1 MTQQENFVHEWI
13 SYYRQGI
20 ILESM
25 EDISTEC
32 ATIKGMSSVLEAT
45 SGKGASSAVIRSEL
59 YPIVEKSLRDKD
71 NQKNY
76 KSNIDRYMAAHIE
89 SYSSLGPS
97 TRPTLSPTDVNNFLK
112 IVNLSDEQ
120 IKACLKKMKGNNA
133 NWKTFNSSYNIA
145 IVCSLRFF
153 SLEKNE
159 EQVKNAI
166 LYMVTNIYQFMFYKY
181 YKYPPNE
188 SVMAY
193 TIANLSQR
201 FKIKKMGTILN
212 ALVDITT
219 TCYETH
225 KTRLTKFDDIDV
237 LKFVNDAFSRINSF
251 MRKLTNEYMENIKQ
265 GNYLQ
270 SEHDDYSDE
279 HYYEADN
286 DSFAIDRITNKVL
299 TNLVINGPDRKLV
312 QLAAQNSQVS
322 VNMLQTSVLTLISE
336 DHRDDIREM
345 IECLLGLYLS
355 KDNPDG
361 RIEDLGSNKFYV
373 YCIRVYRQSNTTN
386 SNIIKIKSILDRWI
400 KELDLKKK
408 VSSPGSIGNY
418 RKAIFIFFVFTIEKL
433 C

>member
-1 MTQQENFVHEWI
+1 MTRQEIFNPEWI
-13 SYYRQGI
+13 SYYKQGVI
-20 ILESM
+20 IESLNDFSI
-25 EDISTEC
+25 ES
-32 ATIKGMSSVLEAT
+32 ATIEAAMSVLEASGT
-45 SGKGASSAVIRSEL
+45 SGTNSAVIRSEL
-59 YPIVEKSLRDKD
+59 YPVVEKSLKNKD
-71 NQKNY
+71 NQKAY

-97 TRPTLSPTDVNNFLK
+97 TRPTLSPADVNNFLK
-112 IVNLSDEQ
+112 IVNLTDEQ
-120 IKACLKKMKGNNA
+120 IKMCLKKMKGNNA

-159 EQVKNAI
+159 EQIKNAI

-188 SVMAY
+188 PVMAY

-225 KTRLTKFDDIDV
+225 KSRLAKFDDVDV

-286 DSFAIDRITNKVL
+286 DSFAIDRITNKIL

-312 QLAAQNSQVS
+312 ELAARNSQVS
-322 VNMLQTSVLTLISE
+322 VNMLQTSILTLVSE

-373 YCIRVYRQSNTTN
+373 YCIKVYRQSNTTN
-386 SNIIKIKSILDRWI
+386 ANIIKIKAILDRWV

-408 VSSPGSIGNY
+408 VGSPGTVGNY

>member
-1 MTQQENFVHEWI
+1 MVEREGFTQEWV

-20 ILESM
+20 VLESL
-25 EDISTEC
+25 DTISTDSAIVGLTSMMEAAG
-32 ATIKGMSSVLEAT
+32 ATGSN
-45 SGKGASSAVIRSEL
+45 VIRSEL
-59 YPIVEKSLRDKD
+59 YPIVEKSLKNKD
-71 NQKNY
+71 NQKAF

-112 IVNLSDEQ
+112 IVNLTDEQ
-120 IKACLKKMKGNNA
+120 IKGCLKKMKGNNA

-145 IVCSLRFF
+145 IVCSLRVF
-153 SLEKNE
+153 SIEKNE

-188 SVMAY
+188 AVMAY

-212 ALVDITT
+212 ALVDITM

-225 KTRLTKFDDIDV
+225 KTRLNKFDDVDV

-322 VNMLQTSVLTLISE
+322 VNMLQTSVLTLVSE

-355 KDNPDG
+355 KDNPNS

-373 YCIRVYRQSNTTN
+373 YCIGVYRQSNTTN

-400 KELDLKKK
+400 VELDLKKK

>member
-1 MTQQENFVHEWI
+1 MATLQEQL
-13 SYYRQGI
+13 SYQRQGI
-20 ILESM
+20 MLLENQY
-25 EDISTEC
+25 D
-32 ATIKGMSSVLEAT
+32 AWFQANAVLEGAT
-45 SGKGASSAVIRSEL
+45 KSSESAAIRTEL
-59 YPIVEKSLRDKD
+59 YPIIKKALDNKE
-71 NQKNY
+71 NQKAY
-76 KSNIDRYMAAHIE
+76 KVNIDKHMASQINA
-89 SYSSLGPS
+89 YTSLGPS
-97 TRPTLSPTDVNNFLK
+97 VRPILSLATQNTLLSLMGLTEAQVKETLK
-112 IVNLSDEQ
+112 HMKQGKS
-120 IKACLKKMKGNNA
+120 KLKNA
-133 NWKTFNSSYNIA
+133 NNPFATPYYIA
-145 IVCSLRFF
+145 ITMSLRYF
-153 SLEKNE
+153 LLAKNE
-159 EQVKNAI
+159 EQIRNAI
-166 LYMVTNIYQFMFYKY
+166 LYVVTNVYQSVFYKY
-181 YKYPPNE
+181 YRYPPNE
-188 SVMAY
+188 TVMAY

-225 KTRLTKFDDIDV
+225 KDRLIQFDDMNV
-237 LKFVNDAFSRINSF
+237 LGFINDSYSRINSF
-251 MRKLTNEYMENIKQ
+251 MRKLSNEYYENYKQ

-312 QLAAQNSQVS
+312 ELAARNSQVS
-322 VNMLQTSVLTLISE
+322 VNMLQTSVLTLVSE

-345 IECLLGLYLS
+345 IECLIGLYLG

-361 RIEDLGSNKFYV
+361 RFEDLGSNKFYV
-373 YCIRVYRQSNTTN
+373 YCIKVYRQSNTTN
-386 SNIIKIKSILDRWI
+386 TNIIKIKAILDRWV

-408 VSSPGSIGNY
+408 VGSPGTVGNY